1 MNTITVNV
9 PIKTAAPRGA
19 VIAAT
24 WFVAFLGWLEKVA
37 DRREQSRQLAG
48 RVEEAAR
55 VRSYA
60 HQLMTHD
67 PRFAADL
74 FAAADRHERS

>member
-1 MNTITVNV
+1 MNSITVIA
-9 PIKTAAPRGA
+9 PIKIAVPRGA
-19 VIAAT
+19 AVAAT

-37 DRREQSRQLAG
+37 DRREQSRQLVG
-48 RVEEAAR
+48 RIEEAAR

-60 HQLMTHD
+60 QQLVAHD
-67 PRFAADL
+67 PRHAADL